1 MGSRRSNP
9 SVKPGQENPI
19 DSNTIRSS
27 SLRDY
32 TPSLVLPRPTRAN
45 SRLLRRSKD
54 VPGAANLPAMQRR
67 SQPRERLGRALICSA
82 AKMDADICIQT
93 ESSARTYE
101 RPALR
106 KAFAADTKV
115 A

>member
-1 MGSRRSNP
+1 MSKCCPLCPRKRAS
-9 SVKPGQENPI
+9 
-19 DSNTIRSS
+19 D
-27 SLRDY
+27 LRVLMS
-32 TPSLVLPRPTRAN
+32 TRPSLVLPRPTRAN

-106 KAFAADTKV
+106 KAFAAFAADTKV